1 MIEDRLLI
9 WKFKCGSKDALRRIY
24 EKYAGFLLTL
34 ATALL
39 NDVNIAEDVVHD
51 FFVSFAQ
58 SSEKLQLNGNFK
70 WYLATCVMNRARDRI
85 RARQLQ
91 IVGLDKAD
99 SVYSDAHEPESVA
112 VCNEELQQLSVAM
125 EQLPYEQREVVLL
138 HTKGEMKFRQIAKLQ
153 NVSIKTVQSRYR
165 YGLDKLRSLLNCCE
179 MEK

>member
-1 MIEDRLLI
+1 MMEDRLLI

-39 NDVNIAEDVVHD
+39 NDVNAAEDVVHD

-58 SSEKLQLNGNFK
+58 SGEKLQLNGSFK
-70 WYLATCVMNRARDRI
+70 WYLATCVINRARDRL

-91 IVGLDKAD
+91 TVGLDEAD
-99 SVYSDAHEPESVA
+99 SIYSDANEPESVA
-112 VCNEELQQLSVAM
+112 VCNEELQQLCVAM

-153 NVSIKTVQSRYR
+153 SVSIKTVQSRYR
-165 YGLDKLRSLLNCCE
+165 YGLDKLRSLLNSE